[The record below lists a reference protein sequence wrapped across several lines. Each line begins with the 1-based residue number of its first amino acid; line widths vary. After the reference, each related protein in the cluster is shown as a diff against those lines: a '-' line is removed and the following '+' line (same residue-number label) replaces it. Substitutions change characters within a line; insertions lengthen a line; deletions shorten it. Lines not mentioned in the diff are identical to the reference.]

1 VADKRRYSHP
11 SLGFSPVKQKGI
23 ALLQVLLIS
32 AIISVL
38 AMYLT
43 LTSRQQIAVA
53 KLVDD
58 RANAGLHLKS
68 AESRVIFELL
78 SKDYS
83 ASANN
88 PLPENYNF
96 YAKPIKIDDYARVE
110 IQDVAGLINI
120 RTPDRLLLRNTLKRL
135 GADENDSSVIVDSL
149 LDWQDKDDLTRLN
162 GAEKGD
168 YALGPRN
175 RPISLKTEMRL
186 VKGVDKVSWHTLSPN
201 LSVAQASYFNPM
213 LAPRPVLQAFLNSDA
228 ESVLNLREQGVLTR
242 AEFSQST
249 GVYDNIGVALSPSN
263 VFQITFRVHYGEVT
277 LEKQRTVKLDRYA
290 GKDGTVVE
298 NLETI
303 W

>member
-1 VADKRRYSHP
+1 MTGRK
-11 SLGFSPVKQKGI
+11 LGPVKQKGI

-53 KLVDD
+53 KLADD
-58 RANAGLHLKS
+58 RANATLHLKS

-83 ASANN
+83 ISANN
-88 PLPENYNF
+88 PLPKNYNF
-96 YAKPIKIDDYARVE
+96 YAKPIAIDEYASVE

-120 RTPDRLLLRNTLKRL
+120 RTPDRLLLRNTLKQL
-135 GADENDSSVIVDSL
+135 GADENESSVIVDSL

-168 YALGPRN
+168 YELGPRN
-175 RPISLKTEMRL
+175 RPISLKTEMQL
-186 VKGVDKVSWHTLSPN
+186 VKGAKKINWQTLSSN
-201 LSVAQASYFNPM
+201 LSIVQTSYFNPM
-213 LAPRPVLQAFLNSDA
+213 FAPKPVLQAFLNSDA
-228 ESVLNLREQGVLTR
+228 ESVLNLRELGTLTR

-249 GVYDNIGVALSPSN
+249 GVYDNIGVALSPGN
-263 VFQITFRVHYGEVT
+263 IFQITFRVQYGEVT
-277 LEKQRTVKLDRYA
+277 LEKQRTVKLERYA
-290 GKDGTVVE
+290 DKSGTVVE